1 MDAIDLNYIENKND
15 RAREGFISL
24 QRVCCT
30 SMKSP
35 FDPQN
40 PLKQLGMVAYTCNP
54 SPGQMETGR
63 FLGLTGH
70 LAVSDS
76 FSKTKP
82 NKSKADGT

>member
-1 MDAIDLNYIENKND
+1 MTE
-15 RAREGFISL
+15 RGGFISL

-30 SMKSP
+30 NMKSP

-40 PLKQLGMVAYTCNP
+40 PLKQLGMVAYTCDP

-70 LAVSDS
+70 IASEGLL
-76 FSKTKP
+76 FKNKTKQVQ
-82 NKSKADGT
+82 GR